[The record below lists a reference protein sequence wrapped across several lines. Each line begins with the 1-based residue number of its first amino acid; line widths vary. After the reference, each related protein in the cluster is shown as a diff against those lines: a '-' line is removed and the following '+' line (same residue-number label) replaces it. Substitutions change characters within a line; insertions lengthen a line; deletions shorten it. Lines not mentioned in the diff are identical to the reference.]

1 MLIECYI
8 TPECNQSCS
17 YCYLCQHG
25 KELYPEEL
33 RDHDTIL
40 KNFKIFIQ
48 HCIDNK
54 LFPDRFDLFS
64 GEIWASPLG
73 LNILHEIEDAIINR
87 GFSPR
92 AIIIPSNCSFIFDD
106 KALIEIEEIMT
117 NLSKTN
123 TRLVFSCSNDGKYV
137 DLQNRP
143 FTNPQD
149 YANIEKASDEYYDKL
164 FNFCKKWNFGFH
176 PMVAAAGIEV
186 WGDNFKWWYEQL
198 KKYNI
203 SLYNGIMFL
212 EVRNDD
218 WTEDKIISYL
228 KYLNSSIEYLKNE
241 AFTSL
246 EVAKSSTPTEIFN
259 LWRFHKLPNQG
270 QGHYSPLR
278 IYTGNPITSC
288 TIHRSLVVRMGD
300 LAIVPCHRTSYE
312 ELILG
317 HYEVKDDKIIGIK
330 AKNIQMA
337 N

>member
-1 MLIECYI
+1 
-8 TPECNQSCS
+8 
-17 YCYLCQHG
+17 LCQHG

-87 GFSPR
+87 GFAPR

-106 KALIEIEEIMT
+106 KALTEIEEIMT
-117 NLSKTN
+117 NLSKTD

-149 YANIEKASDEYYDKL
+149 YADIEKASDEYYDKL

-198 KKYNI
+198 KKYDI

-246 EVAKSSTPTEIFN
+246 EVAKSSTPTEVFN

-278 IYTGNPITSC
+278 IYTSNPITSC

-317 HYEVKDDKIIGIK
+317 HYEVKDDKIIGVK